1 MRHALVTLTL
11 PLVLA
16 VAGSACSAKP
26 EPTAESAAAVNVATA
41 AVASVDWP
49 AHFEAGGVL
58 RARTTATIASRLLA
72 PVLSVRV
79 RPGDHVRQGQL
90 LIELDAAGLGAQMSR
105 ASAAVTAAGEG
116 AKAAAADVEGA
127 EAALALATATHA
139 RIAQLRADRA
149 ATAQELDEAVAA
161 LAAATSRVKGARA
174 RQSEAAAGL
183 DALTSARAAATTD
196 ASYRSL
202 TAPFDGV
209 VIERAIDPGSMAAP
223 GVPLLVIEAPQA
235 LQLDVKIDAA
245 RAATVTIGQRVTV
258 RIDTDAAAAAGVEGR
273 IAEIS
278 RIDAGAHSFGV
289 KIDLPGAT
297 NWRSGL
303 FGRARFAGAPRTLL
317 IIPTA
322 AVVRR
327 GQLSFVFVA
336 ADGHARLRAVSLGES
351 AATGVEVLD
360 GLSAGEAVL
369 LSPPATL
376 TDGARITLTGAA
388 R

>member
-1 MRHALVTLTL
+1 M
-11 PLVLA
+11 
-16 VAGSACSAKP
+16 
-26 EPTAESAAAVNVATA
+26 
-41 AVASVDWP
+41 
-49 AHFEAGGVL
+49 
-58 RARTTATIASRLLA
+58 
-72 PVLSVRV
+72 
-79 RPGDHVRQGQL
+79 
-90 LIELDAAGLGAQMSR
+90 
-105 ASAAVTAAGEG
+105 
-116 AKAAAADVEGA
+116 
-127 EAALALATATHA
+127 
-139 RIAQLRADRA
+139 
-149 ATAQELDEAVAA
+149 
-161 LAAATSRVKGARA
+161 
-174 RQSEAAAGL
+174 
-183 DALTSARAAATTD
+183 
-196 ASYRSL
+196 
-202 TAPFDGV
+202 
-209 VIERAIDPGSMAAP
+209 
-223 GVPLLVIEAPQA
+223 
-235 LQLDVKIDAA
+235 
-245 RAATVTIGQRVTV
+245 
-258 RIDTDAAAAAGVEGR
+258 
-273 IAEIS
+273 
-278 RIDAGAHSFGV
+278 